1 MSMINIEIVTTFEEY
16 YGSKGYPYTFN
27 YNIVIKIKN
36 GPVKN
41 FFYKDYSCYKKHE
54 EIKEKL
60 KKFIK
65 NIYEREFEVEIIAIP
80 DIAENKDKYIGKEI
94 IIKNNC
100 FILK

>member
-1 MSMINIEIVTTFEEY
+1 MYIV
-16 YGSKGYPYTFN
+16 N
-27 YNIVIKIKN
+27 YNIIVKITN

-41 FFYKDYSCYKKHE
+41 FLYKYSCHRERYDDFL
-54 EIKEKL
+54 IKL

-65 NIYEREFEVEIIAIP
+65 DLYEREFEIEIIAIP
-80 DIAENKDKYIGKEI
+80 DIIENKDKYIGKEI